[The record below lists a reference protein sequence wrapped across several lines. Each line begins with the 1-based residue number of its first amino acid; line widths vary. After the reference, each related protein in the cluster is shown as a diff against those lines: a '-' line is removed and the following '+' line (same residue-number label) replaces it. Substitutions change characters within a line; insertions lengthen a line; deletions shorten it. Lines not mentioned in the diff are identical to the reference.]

1 MSNKKTSIIIVI
13 VLVLAIVSLGVA
25 FAAFSTTLNI
35 TGHATVEST
44 SWNIVFE
51 GITNE
56 NTLDAPTL
64 TGRASVTTVPT
75 IKNNATEISSYAVTL
90 QAPGDSVTY
99 NFKVHNKGS
108 FAASVTSI
116 VINSGVNL
124 TTNTSKR
131 TSEAN
136 TLNAMDY
143 KLYYTDN
150 NELVGQSAKDC
161 LEPGESENLSL
172 RIVFSSTSATN
183 TNVLPSEDLL
193 LDNLGIVVNY
203 IQAGNGSC
211 LIEAAGETVAD
222 KPFQNIDGAYYT
234 YEGKSFIG
242 TGVNNVIITENIVS
256 KAAYSTEE
264 GIDNGDGTYSY
275 PNRPAANA
283 AAAYCTGCRLMTV
296 SEVCSWVGESG
307 SSCVKKK
314 YPKIIAN
321 YNGTASPW
329 WLDDSFEYDAGYIV
343 TYVGV
348 PAVGYGWMGCIC
360 KYSDNNGVRPA
371 VSIPNGA
378 TITGSGTQGSPY
390 VITINN

>member
-1 MSNKKTSIIIVI
+1 MSNRKISIIIVI
-13 VLVLAIVSLGVA
+13 VLVVAIVSLGVA

-56 NTLDAPTL
+56 NILDAPTL
-64 TGRASVTTVPT
+64 TGRAAVTTVPT

-193 LDNLGIVVNY
+193 LDNLGIVATY
-203 IQAGNGSC
+203 TQASNNSC
-211 LIEAAGETVAD
+211 QIEAAGETVED
-222 KPFQNIDGAYYT
+222 KPFQNVDGAYYT

-242 TGVNNVIITENIVS
+242 TGVNNVIISENIIS
-256 KAAYSTEE
+256 EAPYS
-264 GIDNGDGTYSY
+264 NS
-275 PNRPAANA
+275 
-283 AAAYCTGCRLMTV
+283 
-296 SEVCSWVGESG
+296 
-307 SSCVKKK
+307 
-314 YPKIIAN
+314 
-321 YNGTASPW
+321 NGT
-329 WLDDSFEYDAGYIV
+329 
-343 TYVGV
+343 
-348 PAVGYGWMGCIC
+348 
-360 KYSDNNGVRPA
+360 DN
-371 VSIPNGA
+371 
-378 TITGSGTQGSPY
+378 
-390 VITINN
+390 